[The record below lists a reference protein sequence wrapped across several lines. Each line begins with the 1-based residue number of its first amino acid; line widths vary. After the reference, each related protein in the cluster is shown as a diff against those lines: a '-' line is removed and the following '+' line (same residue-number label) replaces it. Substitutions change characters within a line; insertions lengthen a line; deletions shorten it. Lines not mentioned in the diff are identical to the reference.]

1 MRKLIIT
8 EDDKKDILSKHY
20 QDSNPEL
27 FKYLQSKFNVFSDI
41 QFHRITDGRGEL
53 IGFRGK
59 IKDMYGDEVEETFPY
74 NRNKKELKNKIVDF
88 IKQDPNVYEILQVRG
103 ITKLINLLRNSKDKQ
118 DIELYSSELRNQME
132 INYDNI
138 DNPLNKTVK
147 NFIDYNV
154 K

>member
-27 FKYLQSKFNVFSDI
+27 FKYLQSNFNVFSDI